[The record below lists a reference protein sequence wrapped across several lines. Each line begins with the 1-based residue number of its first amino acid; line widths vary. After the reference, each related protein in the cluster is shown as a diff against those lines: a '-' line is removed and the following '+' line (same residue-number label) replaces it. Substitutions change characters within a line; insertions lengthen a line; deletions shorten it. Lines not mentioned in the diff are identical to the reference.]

1 MKAEQKEFFHLL
13 DEFRKLNIGSII
25 PGIPHGEACLL
36 KAVREVSLQKPEGQC
51 VRVAD
56 IIAEMQAP
64 APAISRGLRA
74 LETRKLIIRRVDEK
88 DRRNTFVEL
97 TEEGIELTK
106 RIERIMTDF
115 ADAVFERVGAESFAQ
130 LNQSMR
136 ILVDASQAEIESLK
150 NKKTQK
156 GE

>member
-1 MKAEQKEFFHLL
+1 
-13 DEFRKLNIGSII
+13 
-25 PGIPHGEACLL
+25 
-36 KAVREVSLQKPEGQC
+36 
-51 VRVAD
+51 
-56 IIAEMQAP
+56 MQAP
-64 APAISRGLRA
+64 APAVSRGLRS
-74 LETRKLIIRRVDEK
+74 LEARKLIIRRVDEK

-106 RIERIMTDF
+106 HIELVMTDF

-150 NKKTQK
+150 YKKTQK